1 MNLKYVRLLYILAQ
15 MDLYNQGKLYG
26 VHEGVQYGQNERTE
40 ELNRRMEMRNYSDS
54 PLAPNFDPR
63 SVSTRYTKF
72 GVVDK
77 YPESNTTR
85 LNYPVYNQNANFNPG
100 NTRSPVSGYFAN
112 VETENSLRNQYFA
125 LQHGASQGQYIPNSQ
140 SDLYKTTVVSRP
152 SIQPYPMLFKENNF
166 SQAPHPNVMDSTIG
180 NDKFFNHT
188 RTQLRNS
195 A

>member
-72 GVVDK
+72 GIADK
-77 YPESNTTR
+77 RPESNTTR

-100 NTRSPVSGYFAN
+100 NTRAPVSGYFAN

-125 LQHGASQGQYIPNSQ
+125 LQHGASQGQYIPGST

-180 NDKFFNHT
+180 NDNFFNHT